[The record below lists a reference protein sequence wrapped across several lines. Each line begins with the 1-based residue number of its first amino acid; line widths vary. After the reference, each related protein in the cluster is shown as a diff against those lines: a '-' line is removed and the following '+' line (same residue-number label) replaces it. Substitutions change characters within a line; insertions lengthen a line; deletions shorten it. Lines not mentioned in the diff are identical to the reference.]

1 MDCGGVE
8 VKYDLASHF
17 YEPINGL
24 LERPTGIRKARKKLI
39 SQAKGRVLELGV
51 GTGLN
56 LPLYRNVEEVIGLDI
71 SEKMLEKARRK
82 RTKVPVKLIQA
93 DAGSLPFPDKSFDT
107 VVSTFFLCVVPEKEK
122 VIQEIKRVL
131 KPNGLLLAMECSPP
145 ENRAFR
151 ALVSGISVLT
161 SRLTGTDFRI
171 HLPVLLRAEGFNV
184 EEERLVNG
192 AVRLI
197 RASPERE

>member
-1 MDCGGVE
+1 M
-8 VKYDLASHF
+8 KYDLASYV

-24 LERPTGIRKARKKLI
+24 LERPTGIKKARKKLI

-71 SEKMLEKARRK
+71 SRKMLKKARRK
-82 RTKVPVKLIQA
+82 RAEVQVKLIQA
-93 DAGSLPFPDKSFDT
+93 DARDLPFPDRSFDT
-107 VVSTFFLCVVPEKEK
+107 IVSTFFLCVVPEKEK

-131 KPNGLLLAMECSPP
+131 KPNGFLLAMECSPP

-151 ALVSGISVLT
+151 ALLSGVSVLT

-171 HLPVLLRAEGFNV
+171 DLPALFRREGFNV
-184 EEERLVNG
+184 EEEGLVNG